1 MRKQRRKCV
10 PQHKKTK
17 TVRAVV
23 EKAVA
28 DEKNTTLETVSEIPT
43 PTSVI

>member
-1 MRKQRRKCV
+1 MRKQLRKCV

-23 EKAVA
+23 ENAVA